1 MVWVNLR
8 WPRAFIILYSGEEI
22 EKWMNQYSAVST
34 TTQSAFDLNRRDW
47 KEEIQGKWGN
57 SGEHWKDYS
66 NLDGTQEKFITPTHH
81 PLTVNTSLV
90 FPFINQLTTTLW
102 GICFSKN
109 PRESDWSWKAR
120 RHNAKLKYGG
130 KRKTKT
136 ISYLEPAGRTTEAGL
151 EEKNHTK
158 INGWYHHLPFHSKRW
173 HKSFILKICIVS
185 LFKISFEL

>member
-1 MVWVNLR
+1 
-8 WPRAFIILYSGEEI
+8 
-22 EKWMNQYSAVST
+22 MNQYSAVST

-57 SGEHWKDYS
+57 NGGHWKDYS
-66 NLDGTQEKFITPTHH
+66 NLDGTQEKFITPTHPPINSQH
-81 PLTVNTSLV
+81 
-90 FPFINQLTTTLW
+90 FP
-102 GICFSKN
+102 CFSFYYASQKN

-120 RHNAKLKYGG
+120 RRNAKLKYGG

-151 EEKNHTK
+151 EVKNHKK

-173 HKSFILKICIVS
+173 WHKSFTLKICIVS